1 MDKSSEMPMIG
12 IMERLKRWLSETS
25 TTQKALGETL
35 GVKQPTVSDWVSGE
49 TSPSI
54 DNLRELSRVTGI
66 SIDELLDVPKKPKSQ
81 QSRHVA

>member
-1 MDKSSEMPMIG
+1 MDNPSETPIVND
-12 IMERLKRWLSETS
+12 MERLNRWLADTS

-35 GVKQPTVSDWVSGE
+35 GVKQPTVCDWVNGK

-66 SIDELLDVPKKPKSQ
+66 SIDELLGAKKQPA
-81 QSRHVA
+81 SRQLS